1 MSGNTL
7 AIWLPTYKRPH
18 KLQGVADNIAK
29 ATKNTYTLY
38 FGLEP
43 DDEAGI
49 EAAHKVKG
57 AKVIINPYEMGY
69 SNTIQAMYENSDEP
83 FAFHANDDFF
93 FHDNWDEQP
102 LTMFETPHIM
112 MVGVKQ
118 REQDTDCSAIC
129 FWRRSY
135 IETQSGV
142 IDMPNRVFYPYH
154 HNYQDTE
161 STQTAQ
167 SRGVWAKCEAPCID
181 HQHPGFTGGKKD
193 ATYRKNDATTGLDEQ
208 TFNSRKHLWQSL

>member
-1 MSGNTL
+1 MKL

-18 KLQGVADNIAK
+18 KLQAVADNIK
-29 ATKNTYTLY
+29 ETTVNSYTLY

-49 EAAHKVKG
+49 EAARKVEG
-57 AKVIINPYEMGY
+57 AVVVINPYEMGY
-69 SNTIQAMYENSDEP
+69 SNTIQAMYEQSTEE
-83 FAFHANDDFF
+83 FAFHANDDFLF
-93 FHDNWDEQP
+93 LPEWDKQP
-102 LTMFETPHIM
+102 IAMFDSDWVQ

-118 REQDTDCSAIC
+118 RELDTDCSAIC

-161 STQTAQ
+161 STRTAQ
-167 SRGVWAKCEAPCID
+167 KRGVWAKCDAPCID
-181 HQHPGFTGGKKD
+181 HQHPGFTGGPKD
-193 ATYRKNDATTGLDEQ
+193 ETYKKNDATTGLDERI
-208 TFNSRKHLWQSL
+208 FDSRRHLWE